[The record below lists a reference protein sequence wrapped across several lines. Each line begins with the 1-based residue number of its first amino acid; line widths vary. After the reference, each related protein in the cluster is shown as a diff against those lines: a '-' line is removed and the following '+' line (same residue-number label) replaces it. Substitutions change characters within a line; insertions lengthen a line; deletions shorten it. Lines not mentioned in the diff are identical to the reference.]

1 MLTCKVTGK
10 EVFLRPEDLELN
22 RNLLQNYTINN
33 ALSIVKKKF
42 KCKK

>member
-10 EVFLRPEDLELN
+10 EVFLRPEDLELD

-33 ALSIVKKKF
+33 VLNIVKKKF